1 MTQETDKLAEL
12 VNQAASAI
20 TTLNPTDV
28 SELESLQAVLDEIK
42 RNVSA
47 MNDGPV
53 ELLEQAK
60 GMTSDAAEALEK
72 IFQSRAEDA
81 TSLIATIT
89 QAVSTLQGFTDE
101 LTRSGDESNLKM
113 AEAADAEQSRR
124 ASGGQAE
131 ETPAEGMI
139 IPEDDVSLVLD
150 FVAETAE
157 HIESVEAGL
166 LDLESKPGD
175 TEVLN
180 RIFRGFHTIKG
191 MAGFLNL
198 ADIGS
203 LAHSAENLLDVAR
216 KGKLALAGENT
227 DVVLEAV
234 DMAKKM
240 VAGLKDSVE
249 AQESV
254 PHLESLPAL
263 LARLNACAEG
273 QNPPDKRQPGPASGA
288 ADGSP
293 SRQTD
298 NDLEGVLA
306 EKGGR
311 KARETIAK
319 TQVFSSDEKIKVST
333 ERLDN
338 LVNMAGELV
347 VAQLMITEEANT
359 AMASNH
365 AFRRKVAH
373 QSKIVR
379 ELQQLSMSMRMVPI
393 QGVFQKMARL
403 VRDLS
408 KKSGKDISFSTVGD
422 QTELDRT
429 VVDRITDPL
438 VHMVRNSV
446 DHGIEPPDERVKA
459 GKSPCGHI
467 ELRAFH
473 EAGSIVIE
481 IEDDGQG
488 LNKERILRKAIE
500 NGIVTAEQDLSDE
513 EIFKLI
519 FHAGLSTAQKVTSI
533 SGRGV
538 GMDVVKKNVESL
550 RGKIEISSTPGKG
563 TILTVRLPLTL
574 AIIDGQVV
582 RVGRNRYIIPIHS
595 ISCSLRPSGQQLSSV
610 QCRGEMVKVQGE
622 LIPLVRL
629 YKLFDV
635 VPLTEEPTES
645 LLVVVEDDGRK
656 CGLLVDDLSGQQQVV
671 IKSLGGGLGRV
682 KGISGAAI
690 MGDGKVSLILDVP
703 GLMDLAQGT

>member
-1 MTQETDKLAEL
+1 MM
-12 VNQAASAI
+12 
-20 TTLNPTDV
+20 LNPTDV
-28 SELESLQAVLDEIK
+28 SELENLQAILDQIK
-42 RNVSA
+42 QNVA
-47 MNDGPV
+47 GMTEGPL

-60 GMTSDAAEALEK
+60 GTTCEAVETISK
-72 IFQSRAEDA
+72 IFQSRSEDA
-81 TSLIATIT
+81 AGLIATIA
-89 QAVSTLQGFTDE
+89 QAVSTLQGFTQE
-101 LTRSGDESNLKM
+101 LEQAGDKTSSKP
-113 AEAADAEQSRR
+113 AEPAVAEQIPAPCPRQDD
-124 ASGGQAE
+124 A
-131 ETPAEGMI
+131 PAEGMVI
-139 IPEDDVSLVLD
+139 ADDDVSLVLD
-150 FVAETAE
+150 FIAEAAE
-157 HIESVEAGL
+157 HIESVEGGL
-166 LDLESKPGD
+166 LELEGKPGD

-180 RIFRGFHTIKG
+180 KIFRGFHTIKG

-198 ADIGS
+198 ADIGA
-203 LAHSAENLLDVAR
+203 LAHSAENLLDMAR
-216 KGKLALAGENT
+216 KGKLALAGANT

-234 DMAKKM
+234 DMMKKM

-249 AQESV
+249 AHK
-254 PHLESLPAL
+254 PILPLESLPAL
-263 LARLNACAEG
+263 VARLNASAEG
-273 QNPPDKRQPGPASGA
+273 RNVPDPAKAPLNQAGPAAEGSSGT
-288 ADGSP
+288 ADGSQP
-293 SRQTD
+293 RQAD
-298 NDLEGVLA
+298 KELEGVLA
-306 EKGGR
+306 GQGESKTR
-311 KARETIAK
+311 DAAAK
-319 TQVFSSDEKIKVST
+319 TQVCSSDEKIKVSID
-333 ERLDN
+333 RLDN

-359 AMASNH
+359 TMASDH
-365 AFRRKVAH
+365 AFCRKVAH

-408 KKSGKDISFSTVGD
+408 KKSGKDVGFSTVGD

-459 GKSPCGHI
+459 GKNPTGHI

-473 EAGSIVIE
+473 EAGNIVIE
-481 IEDDGQG
+481 IEDDGKG
-488 LNKERILRKAIE
+488 LNKERIVQKAIE
-500 NGIVTAEQDLSDE
+500 NGLITAEQELSDE

-550 RGKIEISSTPGKG
+550 RGRIDITSVPGKG
-563 TILTVRLPLTL
+563 AVFTIRLPLTL

-582 RVGRNRYIIPIHS
+582 SVGHSRYIIPINS
-595 ISCSLRPSGQQLSSV
+595 ISCSLRPCREQLSSV
-610 QCRGEMVKVQGE
+610 QCRGELVKVQGE
-622 LIPLVRL
+622 LIPVVRL
-629 YKLFDV
+629 YKLFGV
-635 VPLTEEPTES
+635 VPATQEPTES

-671 IKSLGGGLGRV
+671 IKNLGDGLGRV
-682 KGISGAAI
+682 KGVSGAAI

-703 GLMDLAQGT
+703 GLMDLARKT

>member
-1 MTQETDKLAEL
+1 MA
-12 VNQAASAI
+12 
-20 TTLNPTDV
+20 LNPTDT
-28 SELESLQAVLDEIK
+28 SELEKLQAILDQIK
-42 RNVSA
+42 QNVA
-47 MNDGPV
+47 GMTECPA

-60 GMTSDAAEALEK
+60 GMTCDAAEALEK
-72 IFQSRAEDA
+72 IFQSRAKDA
-81 TSLIATIT
+81 ASLIATIS

-101 LTRSGDESNLKM
+101 LERAGDKTSSKPTEPVG
-113 AEAADAEQSRR
+113 AEQPPAPRLEQND
-124 ASGGQAE
+124 A
-131 ETPAEGMI
+131 PAEGMVI
-139 IPEDDVSLVLD
+139 ADDDVSLVLD
-150 FVAETAE
+150 FITEAVE

-166 LDLESKPGD
+166 LELEGKPGD

-180 RIFRGFHTIKG
+180 KIFRGFHTIKG

-203 LAHSAENLLDVAR
+203 LAHSAENLLDMAR
-216 KGKLALAGENT
+216 KGKLTLAGANT

-240 VAGLKDSVE
+240 ISGLKDSVE
-249 AQESV
+249 AHKPIRS
-254 PHLESLPAL
+254 LDSLPAL
-263 LARLNACAEG
+263 VARLNASAEG
-273 QNPPDKRQPGPASGA
+273 RNTPDPAKEPRNQARPAAEGSSGT
-288 ADGSP
+288 ADGSQV
-293 SRQTD
+293 RQAD
-298 NDLEGVLA
+298 KELEGVLA
-306 EKGGR
+306 EQGEPKTQE
-311 KARETIAK
+311 AAAK
-319 TQVFSSDEKIKVST
+319 TQVSSSDEKIKVSID
-333 ERLDN
+333 RLDN

-359 AMASNH
+359 TMASDH

-408 KKSGKDISFSTVGD
+408 KKSGKDINFSTVGD

-446 DHGIEPPDERVKA
+446 DHGIEPPDERAKA
-459 GKSPCGHI
+459 GKSPTGRI

-473 EAGSIVIE
+473 EAGNIVIE
-481 IEDDGQG
+481 IEDDGKG
-488 LNKERILRKAIE
+488 LNKERIVQKAIE
-500 NGIVTAEQDLSDE
+500 NGLITADQELSEE

-538 GMDVVKKNVESL
+538 GMDVVRKNVESL
-550 RGKIEISSTPGKG
+550 RGRIDISSAPGKG
-563 TILTVRLPLTL
+563 AVFTIRLPLTL
-574 AIIDGQVV
+574 AIIDGQIVS
-582 RVGRNRYIIPIHS
+582 VGRSRYIIPINS
-595 ISCSLRPSGQQLSSV
+595 ISCSLRPCREQLSSV
-610 QCRGEMVKVQGE
+610 QCRGELVKVQGE
-622 LIPLVRL
+622 LIPVVRL
-629 YKLFDV
+629 YKLFGV
-635 VPLTEEPTES
+635 VPATEEPTES

-671 IKSLGGGLGRV
+671 IKSLGDGLGRV
-682 KGISGAAI
+682 KGVSGAAI

-703 GLMDLAQGT
+703 GLMNLARQT

>member
-1 MTQETDKLAEL
+1 MM
-12 VNQAASAI
+12 
-20 TTLNPTDV
+20 LNPTDV
-28 SELESLQAVLDEIK
+28 PELEKLQAILDQVK
-42 RNVSA
+42 QNVTG
-47 MNDGPV
+47 MTEGPV

-60 GMTSDAAEALEK
+60 GMSSEAVETIGKILQSRSDDAAG
-72 IFQSRAEDA
+72 
-81 TSLIATIT
+81 LIATIA

-101 LTRSGDESNLKM
+101 LE
-113 AEAADAEQSRR
+113 R
-124 ASGGQAE
+124 ASG
-131 ETPAEGMI
+131 ETSLKPAESAGAEQPPAPSPGQDDAPATGMVI
-139 IPEDDVSLVLD
+139 ADDDVSLVLD
-150 FVAETAE
+150 FIAEAAE
-157 HIESVEAGL
+157 HIESVEGGL
-166 LDLESKPGD
+166 LELEGKPGD

-180 RIFRGFHTIKG
+180 KIFRGFHTIKG

-203 LAHSAENLLDVAR
+203 LAHSAENLLDMTR

-227 DVVLEAV
+227 DIVLEAV
-234 DMAKKM
+234 DMTKKM

-249 AQESV
+249 AHK
-254 PHLESLPAL
+254 PIRPLESLPAL
-263 LARLNACAEG
+263 VARLNASAEG
-273 QNPPDKRQPGPASGA
+273 RNAPEPAKGPPVQARPAAEGSSGT
-288 ADGSP
+288 ADGSQV
-293 SRQTD
+293 RQAD
-298 NDLEGVLA
+298 KELEGVLA
-306 EKGGR
+306 EQG
-311 KARETIAK
+311 ETKTRDAAAK
-319 TQVFSSDEKIKVST
+319 TQVSSSDEKIKVSID
-333 ERLDN
+333 RLDN

-359 AMASNH
+359 TMASDH
-365 AFRRKVAH
+365 AFCRKVAH

-408 KKSGKDISFSTVGD
+408 KKSGKDIGFSTVGD

-446 DHGIEPPDERVKA
+446 DHGIETPEERAKT
-459 GKSPCGHI
+459 GKSPTGHI

-473 EAGSIVIE
+473 EAGNIVIE
-481 IEDDGQG
+481 IEDDGKG
-488 LNKERILRKAIE
+488 LNKERIVQKAIE
-500 NGIVTAEQDLSDE
+500 NGLITADQELSEE

-550 RGKIEISSTPGKG
+550 RGRIDISSVPGKG
-563 TILTVRLPLTL
+563 AIFTIRLPLTL

-582 RVGRNRYIIPIHS
+582 SVGRSRYIIPINS
-595 ISCSLRPSGQQLSSV
+595 ISCSLRPSREQLSSV
-610 QCRGEMVKVQGE
+610 QCRGEIVKVQGE
-622 LIPLVRL
+622 LIPVVRL
-629 YKLFDV
+629 YKLFGV
-635 VPLTEEPTES
+635 VPVTEEPTES

-671 IKSLGGGLGRV
+671 IKNLGDGLGRV

-703 GLMDLAQGT
+703 GLMDLARQA